1 MKTAKIS
8 PVERNTHTSY
18 GKRFLSVQRIT
29 PTDDSS
35 QPTLEKEFI
44 SIRITHTDDSLQP
57 TSKNNLSVFVS
68 RTMMTVNS
76 LLRKR
81 IYQYSYHA
89 H

>member
-1 MKTAKIS
+1 VTMKTAKIS

-35 QPTLEKEFI
+35 QPT
-44 SIRITHTDDSLQP
+44 
-57 TSKNNLSVFVS
+57 SKKNLSVFVS
-68 RTMMTVNS
+68 RTLMTVNS